1 MKRLLMVD
9 DHPIFRHGL
18 RQALEEAGGF
28 DEIVEAGSGA
38 EALSA
43 LGSGNFS
50 VAVIDIGLPDM
61 HGLDL
66 LGSKSDRSGEPYF
79 FVLTMNAD
87 PTLALRA
94 LRLGASGFAS
104 KNIALGT
111 LVLGLRLVAL
121 GELYAEG
128 ELLRS
133 ILATELNAP
142 KNDSDFR
149 KRLDSL
155 TDREHSALDALLEG
169 LNAKETA
176 GRMGVSR
183 RTAENYQ
190 SLVYKKL
197 GARTPVELVR
207 FAVQAGL
214 IPGNR

>member
-1 MKRLLMVD
+1 VKRLLMVD

>member
-38 EALSA
+38 EALVELNS
-43 LGSGNFS
+43 GSFS

-66 LGSKSDRSGEPYF
+66 LGSQVARSGKPYF

-94 LRLGASGFAS
+94 FRLGASGFAS

-111 LVLGLRLVAL
+111 LVLGLRLVEL

-128 ELLRS
+128 ELLRP
-133 ILATELNAP
+133 ILIAEVKTPRINSDLKERLEL
-142 KNDSDFR
+142 
-149 KRLDSL
+149 L
-155 TDREHSALDALLEG
+155 TDRERSVLDALLAG
-169 LNAKETA
+169 LNAKEAA
-176 GRMGVSR
+176 GSLGVSR

-207 FAVQAGL
+207 FAMQAGL
-214 IPGNR
+214 IPITL